1 MPRNSPES
9 DRRTVFLEPHPY
21 GYVYV
26 GARVAPPAR
35 GPFVRRDEERE
46 RTLAMFRVLAD
57 ELEELPSVV
66 ATTVYEAVLMPPL
79 EGGPG
84 YDVVLLVTVA
94 SPDDLA
100 DVLDSDAYRRLDGEL
115 LMTARN
121 TRRIGETGDDPSAT
135 YLLNHFTAPDPER
148 AVEVWEEL
156 AHWYV
161 DRVGVDN
168 STLLQPLEEA
178 PYALVNHVRLPG
190 GPVRFLVAQITRP
203 SFFGRIRTALREG
216 RMRALPVFYRR
227 R

>member
-9 DRRTVFLEPHPY
+9 DRTGFLEPHPY

-35 GPFVRRDEERE
+35 GPFVWRDEERE
-46 RTLAMFRVLAD
+46 RTLARFRVLAD

-84 YDVVLLVTVA
+84 YDVVLLVAVT
-94 SPDDLA
+94 SPDDVA
-100 DVLDSDAYRRLDGEL
+100 DVLDSDAYRQLDGEL

-168 STLLQPLEEA
+168 STLLQPLDEA
-178 PYALVNHVRLPG
+178 PYTLVNHVRLPG

-203 SFFGRIRTALREG
+203 SFFGRIRDALREE